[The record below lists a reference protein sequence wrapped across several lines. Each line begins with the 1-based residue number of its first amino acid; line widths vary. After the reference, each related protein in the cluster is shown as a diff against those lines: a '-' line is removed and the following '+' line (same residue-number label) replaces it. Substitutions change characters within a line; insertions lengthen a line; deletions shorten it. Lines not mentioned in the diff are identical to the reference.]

1 MQNAVCE
8 ILVRIVRSSPHISW
22 GWDLVWRRGNN
33 PHTIT
38 EFYLTTSPPTI
49 LPSLPES
56 HTTKQT
62 QCGGILLIT
71 LHLIWGRGDLLFPYQ
86 FWRWMQTMHPER
98 SWPLIDRGPPSRG
111 PKLFW
116 PLGRRWTR
124 GPHSSIMCR
133 AELAT
138 DTFDTHHLI
147 TEEIDIYSSSSVH
160 QRGIFSWLRYNL
172 TEITTSREITFS
184 VSE

>member
-1 MQNAVCE
+1 MVCEPMQNAVCE

-62 QCGGILLIT
+62 QCGGILLTT
-71 LHLIWGRGDLLFPYQ
+71 LHLIWA
-86 FWRWMQTMHPER
+86 
-98 SWPLIDRGPPSRG
+98 
-111 PKLFW
+111 
-116 PLGRRWTR
+116 LGEW
-124 GPHSSIMCR
+124 GFAFSLSILAVNANNAPR
-133 AELAT
+133 KILAT
-138 DTFDTHHLI
+138 HWQGATLQGAKIILAFGSPVDPRTSQLHH
-147 TEEIDIYSSSSVH
+147 VQGWARH
-160 QRGIFSWLRYNL
+160 RYFWHAPPYYGGDRYL
-172 TEITTSREITFS
+172 
-184 VSE
+184 